1 MRILLPLDGSSFSDA
16 AVNEVAFRP
25 WPASSEVRIVTAFQ
39 VPVTPTPEVWAI
51 PAEYFETI
59 ERTARESAQAIVD
72 LAVAKLRD
80 ALDKSVN
87 VTGEIL
93 AGPPREAIL
102 DEADRWKADLIVMG
116 SHGYGAWQ
124 RFLLGS
130 VSQAVVAHAKCS
142 VEVVPRRLNHEK
154 ENLKAAQVLEVLF

>member
-1 MRILLPLDGSSFSDA
+1 MKILLPLDGSSFSDA
-16 AVNEVAFRP
+16 AVNEIASRP
-25 WPASSEVRIVTAFQ
+25 WPVSSKVKIVTAFQ
-39 VPVTPTPEVWAI
+39 VPVSPTPEVWAL
-51 PAEYFETI
+51 PTEYFETI
-59 ERTARESAQAIVD
+59 ERTARASAQAVVD
-72 LAVAKLRD
+72 GAVAKLRG

-87 VTGEIL
+87 VTGEVL

-102 DEADRWKADLIVMG
+102 DEADRWKADLIIMG

-142 VEVVPRRLNHEK
+142 VEVVHMRPHEK
-154 ENLKAAQVLEVLF
+154 EAKAA

>member
-1 MRILLPLDGSSFSDA
+1 MKILLPLDGSSFSHA
-16 AVNEVAFRP
+16 AVNEVASRP
-25 WPASSEVRIVTAFQ
+25 WPASSEVKVVTAFQ
-39 VPVTPTPEVWAI
+39 VPVTPTPDVWAL

-59 ERTARESAQAIVD
+59 ERTARESAQAVVD
-72 LAVAKLRD
+72 AAVAMLTG
-80 ALDKSVN
+80 ALDKSVS
-87 VTGEIL
+87 VTGEVM

-102 DEADRWKADLIVMG
+102 DQADRWKADLIIMG

-142 VEVVPRRLNHEK
+142 VEVVHRRSDYEE
-154 ENLKAAQVLEVLF
+154 ENSKAA

>member
-1 MRILLPLDGSSFSDA
+1 MRILLPLDGSTFSDA
-16 AVNEVAFRP
+16 AANEVASRP
-25 WPASSEVRIVTAFQ
+25 WPAASELKVVTAFQ
-39 VPVTPTPEVWAI
+39 VPVTPTPEVWAL
-51 PAEYFETI
+51 PPEYFETI
-59 ERTARESAQAIVD
+59 ERTVRESAQAVVD
-72 LAVAKLRD
+72 VAVAKLRV
-80 ALDKSVN
+80 ALDKAVS
-87 VTGEIL
+87 VTGKVL

-142 VEVVPRRLNHEK
+142 VEVVHCRWDHGK
-154 ENLKAAQVLEVLF
+154 ENFKAA

>member
-16 AVNEVAFRP
+16 ALNEVASRP
-25 WPASSEVRIVTAFQ
+25 WPASSEVKIVTAFQ
-39 VPVTPTPEVWAI
+39 VPVTSMPEVWAL
-51 PAEYFETI
+51 PTEYFLTI
-59 ERTARESAQAIVD
+59 ERTARESAQGVVD
-72 LAVAKLRD
+72 AGVVKLRGT
-80 ALDKSVN
+80 LDKSVI
-87 VTGEIL
+87 VTGEVL
-93 AGPPREAIL
+93 ASPPREAIL

-142 VEVVPRRLNHEK
+142 VEVVHMCRQGK
-154 ENLKAAQVLEVLF
+154 EAKAA

>member
-1 MRILLPLDGSSFSDA
+1 MRILVPVDGSPFSEA
-16 AVNEVAFRP
+16 AVIEVGSRP
-25 WPASSEVRIVTAFQ
+25 WPAGSEVRIVSAFQ
-39 VPVTPTPEVWAI
+39 VPLTPTPEVWAL
-51 PAEYFETI
+51 PDQYFETL
-59 ERTARESAQAIVD
+59 ERAAREQARGIVD
-72 LAVAKLRD
+72 TAEAKVRSL
-80 ALDKSVN
+80 LDKSVS

-130 VSQAVVAHAKCS
+130 VSQAVVSHAKCS
-142 VEVVPRRLNHEK
+142 VEVVHSRPDEK
-154 ENLKAAQVLEVLF
+154 EAKAA

>member
-16 AVNEVAFRP
+16 AVNEVASRP
-25 WPASSEVRIVTAFQ
+25 WPASSEVKVVTAFQ
-39 VPVTPTPEVWAI
+39 VPVNPTPDVWAL

-59 ERTARESAQAIVD
+59 ERTARETAQAVVD
-72 LAVAKLRD
+72 TAVAMLRG
-80 ALDKSVN
+80 ALDKSVS
-87 VTGEIL
+87 VTGEVL

-102 DEADRWKADLIVMG
+102 DQADRWKADLIVMG

-130 VSQAVVAHAKCS
+130 VSQAVVAHARCS
-142 VEVVPRRLNHEK
+142 VEVVHRRSDYEE
-154 ENLKAAQVLEVLF
+154 ENTKAA